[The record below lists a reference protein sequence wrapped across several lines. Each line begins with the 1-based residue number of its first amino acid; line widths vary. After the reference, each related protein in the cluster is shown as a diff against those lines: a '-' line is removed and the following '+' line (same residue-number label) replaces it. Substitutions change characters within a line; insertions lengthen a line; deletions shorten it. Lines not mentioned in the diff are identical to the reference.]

1 MFDFMNLAWMF
12 GNRGYYISSYDIDDA
27 MDSVMMGILIGLIG
41 VGIIAWGIFYF
52 LKKSD
57 NNKQLIVKRIK
68 ILEILPVN
76 HLVGW
81 YFVECE
87 DGERLK
93 LRSFE
98 PNKLL
103 VSVGDIGILG
113 YRGQTIQ
120 TFNREGVRGR
130 NF

>member
-57 NNKQLIVKRIK
+57 NNPELFMSI
-68 ILEILPVN
+68 
-76 HLVGW
+76 
-81 YFVECE
+81 
-87 DGERLK
+87 
-93 LRSFE
+93 
-98 PNKLL
+98 
-103 VSVGDIGILG
+103 
-113 YRGQTIQ
+113 
-120 TFNREGVRGR
+120 
-130 NF
+130 

>member
-57 NNKQLIVKRIK
+57 NNKQL
-68 ILEILPVN
+68 
-76 HLVGW
+76 
-81 YFVECE
+81 
-87 DGERLK
+87 
-93 LRSFE
+93 
-98 PNKLL
+98 
-103 VSVGDIGILG
+103 
-113 YRGQTIQ
+113 T
-120 TFNREGVRGR
+120 
-130 NF
+130 